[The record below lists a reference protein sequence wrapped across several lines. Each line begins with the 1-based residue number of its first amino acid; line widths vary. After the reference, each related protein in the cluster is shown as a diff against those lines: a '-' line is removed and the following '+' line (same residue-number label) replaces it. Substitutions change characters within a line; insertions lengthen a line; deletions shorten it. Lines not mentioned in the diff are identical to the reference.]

1 MELAKEKS
9 ASLVAFILSEGNFFK
24 QFLGFISMYTFLCK
38 QKQKQTL
45 PSKWEKYCIA
55 DVSLFSKAEMNRFYN
70 ASDSDIDTLKQVSGG
85 VGAKRSPLPDFPL

>member
-1 MELAKEKS
+1 
-9 ASLVAFILSEGNFFK
+9 
-24 QFLGFISMYTFLCK
+24 MYTFLCK

-70 ASDSDIDTLKQVSGG
+70 ASDSDIDALKQVSGSKNTKKSTLTLFRIGGGG
-85 VGAKRSPLPDFPL
+85 VGWGGWGGGWGAKRPLPDFPL

>member
-1 MELAKEKS
+1 
-9 ASLVAFILSEGNFFK
+9 
-24 QFLGFISMYTFLCK
+24 MYTFLCK

-70 ASDSDIDTLKQVSGG
+70 ASDSDIDTLKEVSGSKNTKKSTLTLFRIDG
-85 VGAKRSPLPDFPL
+85 GEGGGGGQKGPPLPDFPL

>member
-1 MELAKEKS
+1 
-9 ASLVAFILSEGNFFK
+9 
-24 QFLGFISMYTFLCK
+24 MYTFLCK

-70 ASDSDIDTLKQVSGG
+70 ASDSDIDALKQVSGSKNTKKSTLTLFRMG
-85 VGAKRSPLPDFPL
+85 VGGGMGGVGWRVGAKRPLPDFPL